1 MRCIIFLNSAAALWL
16 AMAAAGD
23 VANAAAGES
32 TTSPTLQTS
41 ATPLDAAYLNKVQS
55 NLGFRLI
62 VQLSGHGKGD
72 GNLIVSPASLA
83 SVMALLDL
91 GAMPEMRV
99 ALLKSLA
106 FEKSPD
112 EAAAD
117 KLAALR
123 ASTKSGQAE
132 KGGPLTAANAIVFDP
147 KAAPFPNKV
156 RELAGA
162 GAQVSIDDLSDP
174 AAIRRINHW
183 VNERTSGLIP
193 FIIDKGPRESG
204 LVALNALHFK
214 DRWKDAFDRNATRQ
228 APFHSLAGSV
238 VEVPMMQREGSMHF
252 REQGT
257 FVAVELPYANDRF
270 RLVLITSKVKPARA
284 VEFRPVV
291 DWLGGE
297 GFAQGMGELALPRF
311 GLGARADLLEP
322 LDALGLSPARTSPRA
337 LSGFSP
343 VAMTIAQVIQR
354 TEIRVD
360 EAGTQAAAATA
371 VTTTRGAASDLLKV
385 VVDKPFL
392 FALRDAQSGLMLLT
406 GYVDNPKGGAR

>member
-32 TTSPTLQTS
+32 ATSPTLQTS
-41 ATPLDAAYLNKVQS
+41 ATSLDAAYLNKVQS

-91 GAMPEMRV
+91 GATPEMRV

-106 FEKSPD
+106 FEKSP
-112 EAAAD
+112 EAAAE

-147 KAAPFPNKV
+147 KVAPFPNKV

-162 GAQVSIDDLSDP
+162 GARVSIDDLSDP
-174 AAIRRINHW
+174 AAVRRINDW
-183 VNERTSGLIP
+183 VNERTCGLIP
-193 FIIDKGPRESG
+193 FIIDKGPREGG

-214 DRWKDAFDRNATRQ
+214 DRWKDAFDPNATRQ
-228 APFHSLAGSV
+228 APFHSLSGSV

-257 FVAVELPYANDRF
+257 FVAAELPYANDRF

-284 VEFRPVV
+284 VEFRPVA

-297 GFAQGMGELALPRF
+297 GFAQGMSELALPRF
-311 GLGARADLLEP
+311 GLGAHADLLEP
-322 LDALGLSPARTSPRA
+322 LDTLGLSPARTSPRA

-360 EAGTQAAAATA
+360 EAGTEAAAATA
-371 VTTTRGAASDLLKV
+371 VTTTRGAASDFLKM

-392 FALRDAQSGLMLLT
+392 FALRDTQSGLVPLM
-406 GYVDNPKGGAR
+406 GYVDNPRGGAR